1 MENFPKSNTRCKGGH
16 QKVLVCSSLVKSVHN
31 SCLYLLLCVFL
42 VAQTRESKIAF
53 SINKKLAVIVALSA
67 RMSFLFR
74 VAFVTGFTNASVM
87 KCQKKKVQTNA
98 VKDGKQTQTQ

>member
-1 MENFPKSNTRCKGGH
+1 
-16 QKVLVCSSLVKSVHN
+16 
-31 SCLYLLLCVFL
+31 LCVFL

-87 KCQKKKVQTNA
+87 KCQKIKDVETNA